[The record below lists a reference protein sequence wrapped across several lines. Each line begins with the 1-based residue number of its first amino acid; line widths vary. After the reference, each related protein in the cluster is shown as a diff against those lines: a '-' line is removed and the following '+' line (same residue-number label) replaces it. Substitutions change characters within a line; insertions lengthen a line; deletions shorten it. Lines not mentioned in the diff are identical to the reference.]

1 MGKLLDKIGADLN
14 AVGYKRRSAE
24 ARAWLRS
31 EAQKLGQINRAD
43 IIRDSYRASSVYVGN
58 MFFMIY
64 DPKTKDQLP
73 YWDKFPLVLPIEM
86 YGDGFLGLNFH
97 YLPLNLRV
105 KLLDSLY
112 DLTNNNR
119 FDETTRFKASYSL
132 LSGAARFKAF
142 EPCIK
147 RYLSSHIQS
156 RMIAI
161 EPDKWDIAIFLQTQN
176 FQKAS
181 AQKVWTDSR
190 NIIDGAVTP
199 SIRHAGE

>member
-1 MGKLLDKIGADLN
+1 MGKLLDKISADLN
-14 AVGYKRRSAE
+14 AVGLQRRSNE
-24 ARAWLRS
+24 ARAWLRT
-31 EAQKLGQINRAD
+31 EAQKLGQINMAD
-43 IIRDSYRASSVYVGN
+43 IVRGSRGASAYVGN

-97 YLPLNLRV
+97 YLPMNLRV

-112 DLTNNNR
+112 DLASDNK
-119 FDETTRFKASYSL
+119 FDETTRFKVSYNI
-132 LSGAARFKAF
+132 LSGASRFKAF
-142 EPCIK
+142 QPCVK

-156 RMIAI
+156 RMVAI
-161 EPDKWDIAIFLQTQN
+161 EPDKWDVAIFLQTQN

-181 AQKVWTDSR
+181 AEKVWADSR
-190 NIIDGAVTP
+190 KV
-199 SIRHAGE
+199 IR

>member
-14 AVGYKRRSAE
+14 SIGLKKRSEE
-24 ARAWLRS
+24 ARIWLRT
-31 EAQKLGQINRAD
+31 EAQKLGQVNMASIV
-43 IIRDSYRASSVYVGN
+43 RDSSRATSAYVGN

-86 YGDGFLGLNFH
+86 YSDGFLGINFH

-119 FDETTRFKASYSL
+119 FDETTRFNASYSL
-132 LSGAARFKAF
+132 LSGASRFKAF

-156 RMIAI
+156 RMVAI

-181 AQKVWTDSR
+181 AEKVWADSR
-190 NIIDGAVTP
+190 KK
-199 SIRHAGE
+199 IR